1 MLHGIVLS
9 STYPHARILDV
20 DAQAALELPGVVAVV
35 TPELVKQRTHPFKP
49 GRYAAGLKTPIPEYA
64 TAIDRVRYLGE
75 PIAMLAARSPSIAE
89 DALELIRVEYDPLPT
104 VVDPWK
110 AMESSAP
117 LLFEELG
124 SNVAWKGAV
133 SYGDVE
139 AAFKSAD

>member
-1 MLHGIVLS
+1 M
-9 STYPHARILDV
+9 
-20 DAQAALELPGVVAVV
+20 VAVV